1 MTVPNSPDK
10 SDAFSHGAGKFSNAG
25 GAYVPASTRSDG
37 ARGGPSRTKHANHHD
52 VRGTSS
58 KPGDARPAPSRH
70 GAPQRER
77 PRREQKPGRSRRPF
91 SSRPARPPR
100 GKQRVEHHAPARGS
114 RPIPA
119 TIAPPPEG
127 TIRIIPL
134 GGVEEIGRNMTAVE
148 FNNDIFVLDAGFAFS
163 EEDTP
168 GIDYILPNTGYLEER
183 RDKIRGLLISHGH
196 LDHIG
201 GIPYIIDRIGNPMIY
216 TRRLTG
222 KMIAKRQEEFSGDTP
237 VKIREVEKDEVI
249 KLGAATIRFFGVT
262 HTVPD
267 SMGII
272 IETPYGDVVF
282 TGDIKLNHDNGEP
295 SEEEKREFGIFKGRN
310 VLALLMDSTNVWQ
323 PGWSIPEIN
332 VYRTLE
338 KIIKDSKG
346 RLIIAMF
353 ASHLER
359 LIRVVKFA
367 EDYGKKVV
375 IDGRSM
381 RTNIEIARELGL
393 IKYKDDTVVAVENM
407 NQYPPERLIIL
418 ATGAQGDEF
427 ASLARIGNK
436 SHKFIRLQPTDT
448 VVLSSSVIPGN
459 ERAVQKLKDN
469 LSRQGAHIITYH
481 ASDVHASGHGNRE
494 EAAWIH
500 SQIKPKFFIPVHGY
514 HYMLRVHAD
523 LAVEM
528 GVRPENICIPDN
540 SSLIDIV
547 KGEKI
552 MKHSVKAPAELRV
565 VEGHTVSELSD
576 VLMRDRKALGQEG
589 FCVVVATVDR
599 RTGKLHKSPDIISR
613 GFVYLRDNKDLMDQ
627 TRLII
632 RKSVETSLKN
642 PRSADLDIARDDLA
656 EAVARFLLQRTM
668 KRPIVIPVIVSI

>member
-1 MTVPNSPDK
+1 MEQHFSNKNGAFVPAPQ
-10 SDAFSHGAGKFSNAG
+10 SDATSTGAPRGQKHGARPPQKQGD
-25 GAYVPASTRSDG
+25 RQDG
-37 ARGGPSRTKHANHHD
+37 N
-52 VRGTSS
+52 
-58 KPGDARPAPSRH
+58 
-70 GAPQRER
+70 PQRQGQ
-77 PRREQKPGRSRRPF
+77 PGQKPGRSRSRRPF

-100 GKQRVEHHAPARGS
+100 GRTKVEHQAPSTRDKKQVQQV
-114 RPIPA
+114 
-119 TIAPPPEG
+119 PPPKDDVV
-127 TIRIIPL
+127 RIIPL
-134 GGVEEIGRNMTAVE
+134 GGVEEIGRNMTAIE
-148 FNNDIFVLDAGFAFS
+148 YRDDIFILDAGFAFS
-163 EEDTP
+163 EDETP

-201 GIPYIIDRIGNPMIY
+201 GIPYIIDRIGNPTIY

-222 KMIAKRQEEFSGDTP
+222 MMIKKRQEEFAQTAP
-237 VKIREVEKDEVI
+237 VQIREVEKDEVL
-249 KLGAATIRFFGVT
+249 KLGQTTIRFFGVT

-272 IETPYGDVVF
+272 IETQWGDVVF

-295 SEEEKREFGIFKGRN
+295 SDEEKKEFGIFKDRN

-323 PGWSIPEIN
+323 PGFSIPEKN
-332 VYRTLE
+332 VYETLE
-338 KIIKDSKG
+338 KIVRDTKG

-367 EDYGKKVV
+367 EDYGKKIV

-381 RTNIEIARELGL
+381 KTNIEIARELGL

-407 NQYPPERLIIL
+407 LQYPPEKMVIL

-436 SHKFIRLQPTDT
+436 THKYIRLQPSDT
-448 VVLSSSVIPGN
+448 IVLSSSVIPGN

-469 LSRQGAHIITYH
+469 LSRQGAKIITYH

-494 EAAWIH
+494 EAVWIH
-500 SQIKPKFFIPVHGY
+500 KQIKPKFFVPVHGY

-528 GVRPENICIPDN
+528 GVHPKNVLVPENSAVLEIIN
-540 SSLIDIV
+540 
-547 KGEKI
+547 GEKI
-552 MKHSVKAPAELRV
+552 VKHAVKAPAELRV

-632 RKSVETSLKN
+632 RKSVETSMRN
-642 PRSADLDIARDDLA
+642 PRSADLDVAREDLS
-656 EAVARFLLQRTM
+656 EAVSRFLLQRTM

>member
-1 MTVPNSPDK
+1 MEPR
-10 SDAFSHGAGKFSNAG
+10 SNPHRKG
-25 GAYVPASTRSDG
+25 PPPQPRPASPQAPRRRSG
-37 ARGGPSRTKHANHHD
+37 
-52 VRGTSS
+52 
-58 KPGDARPAPSRH
+58 RPAPWR
-70 GAPQRER
+70 GGGR
-77 PRREQKPGRSRRPF
+77 PSH
-91 SSRPARPPR
+91 PPR
-100 GKQRVEHHAPARGS
+100 QRRARVEHQAPTARKAAAPIPPPARGVV
-114 RPIPA
+114 RV
-119 TIAPPPEG
+119 
-127 TIRIIPL
+127 IPL

-148 FNNDIFVLDAGFAFS
+148 VGEDIFILDCGFQFS
-163 EEDTP
+163 EDETP

-183 RDKIRGLLISHGH
+183 RDKVRGMLISHGH

-201 GIPYIIDRIGNPMIY
+201 GIPYILDRIGNPVIY

-222 KMIAKRQEEFSGDTP
+222 KMIQKRQEEFASAQP
-237 VKIREVEKDEVI
+237 VQIREVERDEVI
-249 KLGAATIRFFGVT
+249 KLGAHTIRFFGVT

-272 IETPYGDVVF
+272 IETAWGDVVF
-282 TGDIKLNHDNGEP
+282 TGDIKLNHENGEP
-295 SEEEKREFGIFKGRN
+295 SDEEKREFGVFKDRN
-310 VLALLMDSTNVWQ
+310 VLCLLMDSTNVWQ
-323 PGWSIPEIN
+323 PGFSIPESN

-338 KIIKDSKG
+338 NIIRDAKG

-359 LIRVVKFA
+359 LIRVIHFA
-367 EDYGKKVV
+367 ETYGKKIV

-381 RTNIEIARELGL
+381 RTNIEIARGLGL
-393 IKYKDDTVVAVENM
+393 VKYKDDTVVQVEDM
-407 NQYPPERLIIL
+407 ERFPPEKVVIL

-436 SHKFIRLQPTDT
+436 THKYIRLQPTDT

-500 SQIKPKFFIPVHGY
+500 KQIRPKFFVPVHGY

-528 GVRPENICIPDN
+528 GVSPENICIPDN
-540 SSLIDIV
+540 SSIIEITN
-547 KGEKI
+547 GEKI
-552 MKHSVKAPAELRV
+552 AKHPQKAPAELRV
-565 VEGHTVSELSD
+565 VEGHVVSELSD

-599 RTGKLHKSPDIISR
+599 RSGRLHKSPDIISR

-632 RKSVETSLKN
+632 RKSVETSMRN
-642 PRSADLDIARDDLA
+642 PRSADLDEARDDLA
-656 EAVARFLLQRTM
+656 ESVSRFLLMKTM
-668 KRPIVIPVIVSI
+668 KRPIVIPVIVSV

>member
-1 MTVPNSPDK
+1 MDQSQQPTSP
-10 SDAFSHGAGKFSNAG
+10 HG
-25 GAYVPASTRSDG
+25 
-37 ARGGPSRTKHANHHD
+37 RG
-52 VRGTSS
+52 
-58 KPGDARPAPSRH
+58 
-70 GAPQRER
+70 
-77 PRREQKPGRSRRPF
+77 RPF
-91 SSRPARPPR
+91 RPKSMQPNPAFTARPPR
-100 GKQRVEHHAPARGS
+100 PGPSRSHPARPGTTRPDQGGGQRPRGTRPRFGS
-114 RPIPA
+114 PRMMRPPRGRTRVQHQDQSVRARPAGAPIPEPSKD
-119 TIAPPPEG
+119 TV
-127 TIRIIPL
+127 RIIPL

-148 FNNDIFVLDAGFAFS
+148 FNDDIFILDAGFAFS

-201 GIPYIIDRIGNPMIY
+201 GIPYIMDRIGNPTIY

-222 KMIAKRQEEFSGDTP
+222 KMIQKRQEEFAQTVP
-237 VKIREVEKDEVI
+237 VQIREVEKDEVI
-249 KLGAATIRFFGVT
+249 KLGKATIRFFGVT

-272 IETPYGDVVF
+272 IETPWGDVVF
-282 TGDIKLNHDNGEP
+282 TGDIKLNHEDGEP
-295 SEEEKREFGIFKGRN
+295 SEEEHQEFGIFKHRN

-323 PGWSIPEIN
+323 PGWSIPEVN

-338 KIIKDSKG
+338 KIVKEAKG
-346 RLIIAMF
+346 RLIVAMF

-359 LIRVVKFA
+359 LIRVIHFA
-367 EDYGKKVV
+367 EEAGKKVV

-381 RTNIEIARELGL
+381 RTNVEIARDLGL
-393 IKYKDDTVVAVENM
+393 VKYKDDTVVGVEDM
-407 NQYPPERLIIL
+407 ERYPAEKLVIL

-436 SHKFIRLQPTDT
+436 THKYIRLQPTDT
-448 VVLSSSVIPGN
+448 IVLSSSVIPGN

-500 SQIKPKFFIPVHGY
+500 RQIKPKFFVPVHGY

-528 GVRPENICIPDN
+528 GVAPENIVIPDN
-540 SSLIDIV
+540 SSIIDIRN
-547 KGEKI
+547 GEKI
-552 MKHSVKAPAELRV
+552 SKLSMKAPAELRV

-632 RKSVETSLKN
+632 RKSVEGSMRN
-642 PRSADLDIARDDLA
+642 PRAADLDAAREDLA
-656 EAVARFLLQRTM
+656 ESVSRFLMQRTL

>member
-1 MTVPNSPDK
+1 MEPHPHSHT
-10 SDAFSHGAGKFSNAG
+10 HGASPARSPGRAPHPGRRPPQRDGRPRRRSFGPRSHPPRRGK
-25 GAYVPASTRSDG
+25 TRVE
-37 ARGGPSRTKHANHHD
+37 HQ
-52 VRGTSS
+52 
-58 KPGDARPAPSRH
+58 APSR
-70 GAPQRER
+70 A
-77 PRREQKPGRSRRPF
+77 
-91 SSRPARPPR
+91 
-100 GKQRVEHHAPARGS
+100 HAPHAAS
-114 RPIPA
+114 VPPIA
-119 TIAPPPEG
+119 SDVV
-127 TIRIIPL
+127 RIIPL
-134 GGVEEIGRNMTAVE
+134 GGVEEIGRNMTAIE
-148 FNNDIFVLDAGFAFS
+148 IGDDIFVLDCGFAFS
-163 EEDTP
+163 EDDTP

-183 RDKIRGLLISHGH
+183 RNKIRGLLISHGH

-201 GIPYIIDRIGNPMIY
+201 GIPYIIDRIGNPTIY
-216 TRRLTG
+216 TRKLTG
-222 KMIAKRQEEFSGDTP
+222 KMIQKRQEEFAGSVVT
-237 VKIREVEKDEVI
+237 IREVERDEVI
-249 KLGAATIRFFGVT
+249 KLGNHTIRFFGVT

-272 IETPYGDVVF
+272 IETPWGDVVF
-282 TGDIKLNHDNGEP
+282 TGDIKLNHLDGEP
-295 SEEEKREFGIFKGRN
+295 SDEEKREFGIFKDRS

-323 PGWSIPEIN
+323 PGFSIPESTVYKTLNN
-332 VYRTLE
+332 V
-338 KIIKDSKG
+338 IKDAKG

-359 LIRVVKFA
+359 LIRVVHFA
-367 EDYGKKVV
+367 EEYGKKIV

-407 NQYPPERLIIL
+407 GQYPKERIIIL

-436 SHKFIRLQPTDT
+436 THKHIRLEPTDT

-500 SQIKPKFFIPVHGY
+500 RQIKPKFFIPVHGY

-528 GVRPENICIPDN
+528 GVAPDHIAIADN
-540 SSLIDIV
+540 STIV
-547 KGEKI
+547 EIRGGEKI
-552 MKHSVKAPAELRV
+552 SKHAIKAPSELRV
-565 VEGHTVSELSD
+565 VEGSTVSELSD

-632 RKSVETSLKN
+632 RKSVEGSMRN
-642 PRSADLDIARDDLA
+642 PRAADLDHARDDLA
-656 EAVARFLLQRTM
+656 ESVARFLLQRTM

>member
-1 MTVPNSPDK
+1 MDNQNSE
-10 SDAFSHGAGKFSNAG
+10 SRMAG
-25 GAYVPASTRSDG
+25 P
-37 ARGGPSRTKHANHHD
+37 
-52 VRGTSS
+52 
-58 KPGDARPAPSRH
+58 
-70 GAPQRER
+70 
-77 PRREQKPGRSRRPF
+77 
-91 SSRPARPPR
+91 RPARPARPQRPGFNRPGTPERKERRRRPAYARPARPRR
-100 GKQRVEHHAPARGS
+100 GKQHVEHRSESSSNKRVEK
-114 RPIPA
+114 I
-119 TIAPPPEG
+119 PPPDQN

-134 GGVEEIGRNMTAVE
+134 GGVEEIGRNMTAIE
-148 FNNDIFVLDAGFAFS
+148 TADDIFILDCGFQFR
-163 EEDTP
+163 EEETP

-201 GIPYIIDRIGNPMIY
+201 GIPYIIDRIGNPTIY

-222 KMIAKRQEEFSGDTP
+222 MMIKKRQEEFSHLPPTT
-237 VKIREVEKDEVI
+237 IREVEKDEAI
-249 KLGAATIRFFGVT
+249 RLGQATIRFFGVT

-272 IETPYGDVVF
+272 IETKWGDVVF
-282 TGDIKLNHDNGEP
+282 TGDIKLNHENGDP
-295 SEEEKREFGIFKGRN
+295 SDEEKREFGIFKNRN

-323 PGWSIPEIN
+323 PGFSIPEIN
-332 VYRTLE
+332 VYQTLE
-338 KIIKDSKG
+338 KIVKDAKG

-359 LIRVVKFA
+359 LIRIIRFA
-367 EDYGKKVV
+367 EEAGKKVV

-381 RTNIEIARELGL
+381 RTNVEIARELGL
-393 IKYKDDTVVAVENM
+393 VKFKDETVVQVEDIDRIA
-407 NQYPPERLIIL
+407 PEKLIIL

-436 SHKFIRLQPTDT
+436 SHKYIRLHPTDT
-448 VVLSSSVIPGN
+448 IVLSSSVIPGN

-481 ASDVHASGHGNRE
+481 TSDVHASGHGNRG
-494 EAAWIH
+494 EAEWIH
-500 SQIKPKFFIPVHGY
+500 SQVKPKFFIPVHGY

-523 LAVEM
+523 VATDLGMDPKHIA
-528 GVRPENICIPDN
+528 IPDN
-540 SSLIDIV
+540 SSIIEITD
-547 KGEKI
+547 GEKI
-552 MKHSVKAPAELRV
+552 TKHPIKAPSELRV
-565 VEGHTVSELSD
+565 VEGQTVSELSD

-632 RKSVETSLKN
+632 RKSVETSLRN
-642 PRSADLDIARDDLA
+642 PRSADLDAARDDLS
-656 EAVARFLLQRTM
+656 EAVSRFLLQRTQ

>member
-1 MTVPNSPDK
+1 MTNDQN
-10 SDAFSHGAGKFSNAG
+10 FSNQG
-25 GAYVPASTRSDG
+25 GAYVPGGNAPKSNPTPERG
-37 ARGGPSRTKHANHHD
+37 PRPAGPRGPNRGPQRGGGGGGGTGGGNRT
-52 VRGTSS
+52 G
-58 KPGDARPAPSRH
+58 G
-70 GAPQRER
+70 QRR
-77 PRREQKPGRSRRPF
+77 TRF
-91 SSRPARPPR
+91 SNRPARPPR
-100 GKQRVEHHAPARGS
+100 GKQRVEHAPVS
-114 RPIPA
+114 RSKPQVAP
-119 TIAPPPEG
+119 IAPPAENVV
-127 TIRIIPL
+127 RIIPL
-134 GGVEEIGRNMTAVE
+134 GGVEEIGRNMTAIE
-148 FNNDIFVLDAGFAFS
+148 FNDDIFILDAGFAFS
-163 EEDTP
+163 EGDTP

-183 RDKIRGLLISHGH
+183 RDKVRGLLIGHGH

-201 GIPYIIDRIGNPMIY
+201 GIPYIIDRVGNPPIY
-216 TRRLTG
+216 TRKLTG
-222 KMIAKRQEEFSGDTP
+222 KMIQKRQEEFAGQP
-237 VKIREVEKDEVI
+237 VMIREVERDEVI
-249 KLGAATIRFFGVT
+249 KLGKATIRFFGVT

-272 IETPYGDVVF
+272 IETPWGDVVY
-282 TGDIKLNHDNGEP
+282 TGDIKLNHKDGEP
-295 SEEEKREFGIFKGRN
+295 SDEEKKEFGIFKDRK
-310 VLALLMDSTNVWQ
+310 VLCLLMDSTNVWQ
-323 PGWSIPEIN
+323 PGFSIPEAI
-332 VYRTLE
+332 VYDTLE
-338 KIIKDSKG
+338 KIIRDGKG
-346 RLIIAMF
+346 RLVIAMF

-359 LIRVVKFA
+359 LIRVVHFA
-367 EDYGKKVV
+367 ESYGKKIV

-393 IKYKDDTVVAVENM
+393 IKYKDDTVVGVENM
-407 NQYPPERLIIL
+407 NQYPPERIIIL

-436 SHKFIRLQPTDT
+436 SHKYIRLTPEDT

-494 EAAWIH
+494 EAVWIH
-500 SQIKPKFFIPVHGY
+500 KQIRPKFFIPVHGY
-514 HYMLRVHAD
+514 HYMLRVHGD
-523 LAVEM
+523 VAVEM
-528 GVRPENICIPDN
+528 GVKKENVMIPDN
-540 SSLIDIV
+540 SSIIDIIA
-547 KGEKI
+547 GEKI
-552 MKHSVKAPAELRV
+552 TKLAVKAPSELRV
-565 VEGHTVSELSD
+565 VEGQTVSELSD

-632 RKSVETSLKN
+632 RKSVEGSMRT
-642 PRSADLDIARDDLA
+642 PRATDLDVAREDLA

>member
-1 MTVPNSPDK
+1 MRH
-10 SDAFSHGAGKFSNAG
+10 FGRSNH
-25 GAYVPASTRSDG
+25 PPRRTRS
-37 ARGGPSRTKHANHHD
+37 
-52 VRGTSS
+52 
-58 KPGDARPAPSRH
+58 
-70 GAPQRER
+70 
-77 PRREQKPGRSRRPF
+77 
-91 SSRPARPPR
+91 
-100 GKQRVEHHAPARGS
+100 RVEHQQSKDRKQFIAP
-114 RPIPA
+114 
-119 TIAPPPEG
+119 IAPPPAD

-134 GGVEEIGRNMTAVE
+134 GGVEEVGRNMTAVE
-148 FNNDIFVLDAGFAFS
+148 FGNDIFILDCGFAFS
-163 EEDTP
+163 EGDTP
-168 GIDYILPNTGYLEER
+168 GVDYILPNTGYLEER
-183 RDKIRGLLISHGH
+183 RDKIRGLLIGHGH

-201 GIPYIIDRIGNPMIY
+201 GIPYIIDRIGNPTIY
-216 TRRLTG
+216 TRRLTA
-222 KMIAKRQEEFSGDTP
+222 KMIQKRQEEFTSAVP
-237 VKIREVEKDEVI
+237 VNIREVESDEVI

-272 IETPYGDVVF
+272 IGTPHGDVVY
-282 TGDIKLNHDNGEP
+282 TGDIKLNHLDGEP
-295 SEEEKREFGIFKGRN
+295 SDEEKKEFGIFKDRN

-323 PGWSIPEIN
+323 PGFSIPESV
-332 VYRTLE
+332 VYKTLDG
-338 KIIKDSKG
+338 IIKESKG

-359 LIRVVKFA
+359 LIRVVHFA
-367 EDYGKKVV
+367 EQYGKKIV

-381 RTNIEIARELGL
+381 RTNIEIAREIGL

-407 NQYPPERLIIL
+407 GQYQPERMIIL

-436 SHKFIRLQPTDT
+436 SHKHIRLQPTDT

-523 LAVEM
+523 LAIEM
-528 GVRPENICIPDN
+528 GVKPENIAIPDN
-540 SSLIDIV
+540 SSVIDIV

-552 MKHSVKAPAELRV
+552 IKHPFKAPAELRV

-599 RTGKLHKSPDIISR
+599 RSGKLHKSPDIISR
-613 GFVYLRDNKDLMDQ
+613 GFVYLRDNKELMDQ

-632 RKSVETSLKN
+632 RKSVETSLRN
-642 PRSADLDIARDDLA
+642 PRAADLDVAREDLA
-656 EAVARFLLQRTM
+656 DAVSQFLLQRTM
-668 KRPIVIPVIVSI
+668 KRPIVIPVIVSV

>member
-1 MTVPNSPDK
+1 MFSTGNSGPRGG
-10 SDAFSHGAGKFSNAG
+10 APRRGPHPHGARR
-25 GAYVPASTRSDG
+25 PRPH
-37 ARGGPSRTKHANHHD
+37 GPHH
-52 VRGTSS
+52 
-58 KPGDARPAPSRH
+58 ARPR
-70 GAPQRER
+70 G
-77 PRREQKPGRSRRPF
+77 PRRGSV
-91 SSRPARPPR
+91 
-100 GKQRVEHHAPARGS
+100 RVEHS
-114 RPIPA
+114 S
-119 TIAPPPEG
+119 APPRRDTAQVPPISEN
-127 TIRIIPL
+127 TVRIVPL

-148 FNNDIFVLDAGFAFS
+148 VGDDIYVLDAGFQFK
-163 EEDTP
+163 EDDTP
-168 GIDYILPNTGYLEER
+168 GIDYILPNTGYLEQNR
-183 RDKIRGLLISHGH
+183 HKVRGLLISHGH

-201 GIPYIIDRIGNPMIY
+201 GIPYILDRIGNPMIY

-222 KMIAKRQEEFSGDTP
+222 MMIKKRQEEFVGSSP
-237 VKIREVEKDEVI
+237 IQIREVEKGETL
-249 KLGAATIRFFGVT
+249 KLGSHTIRFFGVT

-272 IETPYGDVVF
+272 IETAWGDVVF
-282 TGDIKLNHDNGEP
+282 TGDIKLNHKDGTP
-295 SEEEKREFGIFKGRN
+295 SEEEQREFGIFTERK

-323 PGWSIPEIN
+323 PGFSIPESN
-332 VYRTLE
+332 VYATLE
-338 KIIKDSKG
+338 RIITETNG

-359 LIRVVKFA
+359 LIRVMQFA
-367 EDYGKKVV
+367 EENAKKVV

-393 IKYKDDTVVAVENM
+393 IKYKDDTVIQVEDIDRF
-407 NQYPPERLIIL
+407 PPEKVVIL

-436 SHKFIRLQPTDT
+436 SHKYLRLKPTDT
-448 VVLSSSVIPGN
+448 IVLSSSVIPGN

-469 LSRQGAHIITYH
+469 LSRQGARIITYH

-494 EAAWIH
+494 EAVWIH
-500 SQIKPKFFIPVHGY
+500 KQVRPKFFVPVHGY
-514 HYMLRVHAD
+514 HYMLRVHGDVAEE
-523 LAVEM
+523 LGM
-528 GVRPENICIPDN
+528 PRSNIVIPDN
-540 SSLIDIV
+540 SAVIEITN
-547 KGEKI
+547 GEKI
-552 MKHSVKAPAELRV
+552 GVLPVRAPHELRV

-627 TRLII
+627 TRLIV
-632 RKSVETSLKN
+632 RKSVETAMRN
-642 PRSADLDIARDDLA
+642 PRAADLDQARDDLA
-656 EAVARFLLQRTM
+656 EDVARFLLLKTQ

>member
-1 MTVPNSPDK
+1 MQPFNS
-10 SDAFSHGAGKFSNAG
+10 FSG
-25 GAYVPASTRSDG
+25 GAAGRGPRTQQGNRPG
-37 ARGGPSRTKHANHHD
+37 RGGAPR
-52 VRGTSS
+52 RG
-58 KPGDARPAPSRH
+58 
-70 GAPQRER
+70 R
-77 PRREQKPGRSRRPF
+77 PRPMHA
-91 SSRPARPPR
+91 RPARPRR
-100 GKQRVEHHAPARGS
+100 GKTRVEHRAEVTPRTGAQVPHPA
-114 RPIPA
+114 
-119 TIAPPPEG
+119 EDVV
-127 TIRIIPL
+127 RIIPL

-148 FNNDIFVLDAGFAFS
+148 IGNDIFILDCGFQFR
-163 EEDTP
+163 EEETP

-201 GIPYIIDRIGNPMIY
+201 GIPYIIDRIGNPTIY

-222 KMIAKRQEEFSGDTP
+222 KMIQKRQEEFAGTP
-237 VKIREVEKDEVI
+237 PVQIREVEKGETI
-249 KLGAATIRFFGVT
+249 RLGSHTIRFFGVT

-272 IETPYGDVVF
+272 IETQWGDVVF
-282 TGDIKLNHDNGEP
+282 TGDIKLNHLEGEP
-295 SEEEKREFGIFKGRN
+295 SDEEKREFGIFKDRK

-323 PGWSIPEIN
+323 PGFSIPEVN
-332 VYRTLE
+332 VYKTLDG
-338 KIIKDSKG
+338 IIKDATG

-359 LIRVVKFA
+359 LIRVVAFA
-367 EDYGKKVV
+367 EQYNKKVV

-393 IKYKDDTVVAVENM
+393 IKYKDETVVPVEDM
-407 NQYPPERLIIL
+407 DRYPKERIIIL

-436 SHKFIRLQPTDT
+436 THKYIRLEPTDT
-448 VVLSSSVIPGN
+448 IVLSSSVIPGN

-500 SQIKPKFFIPVHGY
+500 RQIREKFFIPVHGY

-528 GVRPENICIPDN
+528 GVDRHHIAIPDN
-540 SSLIDIV
+540 GSIIEI
-547 KGEKI
+547 KAGEKI
-552 MKHSVKAPAELRV
+552 GKHQLKAPSELRV
-565 VEGHTVSELSD
+565 VEGQTVSELSD

-613 GFVYLRDNKDLMDQ
+613 GFVYLRDNKELMDQ

-642 PRSADLDIARDDLA
+642 PRAADLDRARDELA
-656 EAVARFLLQRTM
+656 ESVSRFLLQRTM
-668 KRPIVIPVIVSI
+668 KRPIVIPVIVSV

>member
-1 MTVPNSPDK
+1 
-10 SDAFSHGAGKFSNAG
+10 
-25 GAYVPASTRSDG
+25 
-37 ARGGPSRTKHANHHD
+37 
-52 VRGTSS
+52 
-58 KPGDARPAPSRH
+58 
-70 GAPQRER
+70 
-77 PRREQKPGRSRRPF
+77 
-91 SSRPARPPR
+91 
-100 GKQRVEHHAPARGS
+100 
-114 RPIPA
+114 
-119 TIAPPPEG
+119 
-127 TIRIIPL
+127 
-134 GGVEEIGRNMTAVE
+134 MTAIE
-148 FNNDIFVLDAGFAFS
+148 FGNDIFVLDCGFQFR
-163 EEDTP
+163 EEETP
-168 GIDYILPNTGYLEER
+168 GVDYILPNTGYLEER

-201 GIPYIIDRIGNPMIY
+201 GIPYVLDRIGNPTIY

-222 KMIAKRQEEFSGDTP
+222 KMIQKRQEEFAQTTP
-237 VKIREVEKDEVI
+237 ANIREVEKDEVI

-272 IETPYGDVVF
+272 IETPWGDVVF
-282 TGDIKLNHDNGEP
+282 TGDIKLNHDNGQP
-295 SEEEKREFGIFKGRN
+295 SDEEVREFGVFKNRK
-310 VLALLMDSTNVWQ
+310 VLCLLMDSTNVWQ
-323 PGWSIPEIN
+323 PGFSIPERN
-332 VYRTLE
+332 VYETLE
-338 KIIKDSKG
+338 NIVKNSHG

-359 LIRVVKFA
+359 LIRVVHFA
-367 EDYGKKVV
+367 EKYGKKIV

-393 IKYKDDTVVAVENM
+393 IKYKDDTVVAVENLA
-407 NQYPPERLIIL
+407 QYPPERMVIL

-436 SHKFIRLQPTDT
+436 SHKYIRLQPTDT
-448 VVLSSSVIPGN
+448 IVLSSSVIPGN

-494 EAAWIH
+494 EAVWIH
-500 SQIKPKFFIPVHGY
+500 KQVKPKFFVPLHGY

-523 LAVEM
+523 LAEEL
-528 GVRPENICIPDN
+528 GVPAANTVVPDN
-540 SSLIDIV
+540 GSVIEIT

-552 MKHSVKAPAELRV
+552 VKTNHKAPSELRV

-599 RTGKLHKSPDIISR
+599 RSGRLHKSPDIISR
-613 GFVYLRDNKDLMDQ
+613 GFVYLRDNKELMDQ

-632 RKSVETSLKN
+632 RKSVEQSMRN
-642 PRSADLDIARDDLA
+642 PRSADLDAAREDLA
-656 EAVARFLLQRTM
+656 DSVARFLLQRTM

>member
-1 MTVPNSPDK
+1 
-10 SDAFSHGAGKFSNAG
+10 
-25 GAYVPASTRSDG
+25 
-37 ARGGPSRTKHANHHD
+37 
-52 VRGTSS
+52 
-58 KPGDARPAPSRH
+58 
-70 GAPQRER
+70 
-77 PRREQKPGRSRRPF
+77 
-91 SSRPARPPR
+91 
-100 GKQRVEHHAPARGS
+100 
-114 RPIPA
+114 
-119 TIAPPPEG
+119 
-127 TIRIIPL
+127 
-134 GGVEEIGRNMTAVE
+134 MTALE
-148 FNNDIFVLDAGFAFS
+148 FGGDILIVDCGFAFS
-163 EEDTP
+163 EGDTP
-168 GIDYILPNTGYLEER
+168 GIDYILPNTGYLEQN
-183 RDKIRGLLISHGH
+183 RDKIRGLIITHGH

-201 GIPYIIDRIGNPMIY
+201 GIPYIIDRIGNPSIY
-216 TRRLTG
+216 TRKLTG
-222 KMIAKRQEEFSGDTP
+222 MMIKKRQEEFAHLPPTT
-237 VKIREVEKDEVI
+237 IREVEKDEVI
-249 KLGAATIRFFGVT
+249 KLGNATVRFFGVT

-272 IETPYGDVVF
+272 IETPFGDVVF
-282 TGDIKLNHDNGEP
+282 TGDIKLNHLDGEP
-295 SEEEKREFGIFKGRN
+295 SDEEKREFGVFKDRN

-323 PGWSIPEIN
+323 PGFSIPEST
-332 VYRTLE
+332 VYKTLDR
-338 KIIKDSKG
+338 IIKESKG

-359 LIRVVKFA
+359 LIRVVHFA
-367 EDYGKKVV
+367 EEYGKKIV

-381 RTNIEIARELGL
+381 RTNIEIAREIGL

-407 NQYPPERLIIL
+407 NQYPKERMIIL

-436 SHKFIRLQPTDT
+436 THKYIRLEPTDT

-500 SQIKPKFFIPVHGY
+500 KQIHEKYFIPVHGY

-528 GVRPENICIPDN
+528 GVKPENIMIPDN
-540 SSLIDIV
+540 SSIIEIQDGGKKIV
-547 KGEKI
+547 KL
-552 MKHSVKAPAELRV
+552 SVKAPSEMRV
-565 VEGHTVSELSD
+565 VEGSTVSQLSD

-613 GFVYLRDNKDLMDQ
+613 GFVYLRDNKELMDQ

-632 RKSVETSLKN
+632 RKSVETSLRN
-642 PRSADLDIARDDLA
+642 PRAADLDAAREDLA
-656 EAVARFLLQRTM
+656 ESVSRFLLQRTM
-668 KRPIVIPVIVSI
+668 KRPIVIPVIVSV

>member
-1 MTVPNSPDK
+1 MV
-10 SDAFSHGAGKFSNAG
+10 FGHGACLGLLQLDQLIQINSMNAG
-25 GAYVPASTRSDG
+25 SQFPEG
-37 ARGGPSRTKHANHHD
+37 RG
-52 VRGTSS
+52 
-58 KPGDARPAPSRH
+58 RPAYRDQGRPPMKSAQAGLGPAHPRTAPPVHSRPNRTVARKRFG
-70 GAPQRER
+70 GASRSAHP
-77 PRREQKPGRSRRPF
+77 PRRGRARVQHQTAEGRSR
-91 SSRPARPPR
+91 AA
-100 GKQRVEHHAPARGS
+100 GA
-114 RPIPA
+114 PIPPLA
-119 TIAPPPEG
+119 ENA
-127 TIRIIPL
+127 IRIIPL

-148 FNNDIFVLDAGFAFS
+148 FKGDIFILDAGFSFS

-183 RDKIRGLLISHGH
+183 RDKIRGLLVSHGH

-201 GIPYIIDRIGNPMIY
+201 AIPYIIDRIGNPLIY
-216 TRRLTG
+216 TRRLTA
-222 KMIAKRQEEFSGDTP
+222 KMIQKRQEEFTQTHP
-237 VKIREVEKDEVI
+237 VQIREVEKDEVI
-249 KLGAATIRFFGVT
+249 KLGSATIRFFGVT

-272 IETPYGDVVF
+272 IETPWGDVVF
-282 TGDIKLNHDNGEP
+282 TGDIKLNHVDGEP
-295 SEEEKREFGIFKGRN
+295 SEEEHREFGIFKKRN
-310 VLALLMDSTNVWQ
+310 VLALLMDSTNTWQ
-323 PGWSIPEIN
+323 PGWSIPEVN

-338 KIIKDSKG
+338 KIVKESKG

-359 LIRVVKFA
+359 LIRVVHFA
-367 EDYGKKVV
+367 EEAGKKVV

-381 RTNIEIARELGL
+381 RTNVEIARELGL
-393 IKYKDDTVVAVENM
+393 VKYKDETVVAVEDIDRF
-407 NQYPPERLIIL
+407 PADKLVIL

-436 SHKFIRLQPTDT
+436 SHKNIRLQPTDT
-448 VVLSSSVIPGN
+448 IVLSSSVIPGN

-500 SQIKPKFFIPVHGY
+500 RQIKPKFFIPVHGY

-528 GVRPENICIPDN
+528 GVRPENIMIPDN
-540 SSLIDIV
+540 SSIIEIQGG
-547 KGEKI
+547 GEKI
-552 MKHSVKAPAELRV
+552 VMLPMKAPSEMRV
-565 VEGHTVSELSD
+565 VEGNTVSQLSD

-589 FCVVVATVDR
+589 FCVVVATIDR
-599 RTGKLHKSPDIISR
+599 RTGRLHKSPDIISR
-613 GFVYLRDNKDLMDQ
+613 GFVYLRENKELMDQ

-632 RKSVETSLKN
+632 RKSVEGSMRN
-642 PRSADLDIARDDLA
+642 PRAADLDAAREDLA
-656 EAVARFLLQRTM
+656 ESVSKFLLSRTM

>member
-1 MTVPNSPDK
+1 MFMQPNQPAPQGGGETRSQNRP
-10 SDAFSHGAGKFSNAG
+10 HGNRQGGGPRQRRGGAG
-25 GAYVPASTRSDG
+25 RSF
-37 ARGGPSRTKHANHHD
+37 
-52 VRGTSS
+52 
-58 KPGDARPAPSRH
+58 RPN
-70 GAPQRER
+70 R
-77 PRREQKPGRSRRPF
+77 PRRNSIVKVEHAAPSPRQKPQ
-91 SSRPARPPR
+91 A
-100 GKQRVEHHAPARGS
+100 K
-114 RPIPA
+114 IPA
-119 TIAPPPEG
+119 VPENAV
-127 TIRIIPL
+127 RIVPL

-148 FNNDIFVLDAGFAFS
+148 VGNDIYILDAGFQFK
-163 EEDTP
+163 EDETP
-168 GIDYILPNTGYLEER
+168 GIDYILPNTGYLEEN

-201 GIPYIIDRIGNPMIY
+201 GIPYIMDRVGNPMIY
-216 TRRLTG
+216 TRKLTG
-222 KMIAKRQEEFSGDTP
+222 KMIQKRQEEFAGAP
-237 VKIREVEKDEVI
+237 VVIREVEKDEAI
-249 KLGAATIRFFGVT
+249 RLGDHVIRFFGVT

-272 IETPYGDVVF
+272 IETPWGDVVF

-295 SEEEKREFGIFKGRN
+295 SDEEKREFSIFQNRK

-323 PGWSIPEIN
+323 PGFSIPEKN
-332 VYRTLE
+332 VYATLE
-338 KIIKDSKG
+338 KIVKESNS

-359 LIRVVKFA
+359 LIRVIHFA
-367 EDYGKKVV
+367 EEAGKKII

-393 IKYKDDTVVAVENM
+393 VKYKDESVVSVENM
-407 NQYPPERLIIL
+407 AQYPPEKLVIL

-436 SHKFIRLQPTDT
+436 THKYIRLQPTDT

-500 SQIKPKFFIPVHGY
+500 KQVKPKFFIPVHGY
-514 HYMLRVHAD
+514 HYMLRVHGH
-523 LAVEM
+523 LAHELGM
-528 GVRPENICIPDN
+528 PKENVMIPDN
-540 SSLIDIV
+540 GSIIEIFE
-547 KGEKI
+547 GEKI
-552 MKHSVKAPAELRV
+552 TKNSIKAPSELRV
-565 VEGHTVSELSD
+565 VEGHVVSELSD

-599 RTGKLHKSPDIISR
+599 RTGRLHKSPDIISR

-632 RKSVETSLKN
+632 RKSVEGSMKN
-642 PRSADLDIARDDLA
+642 PRSADLDAAREDLA
-656 EAVARFLLQRTM
+656 ENVSRFLLMKTH
-668 KRPIVIPVIVSI
+668 KRPIVIPVIVSV